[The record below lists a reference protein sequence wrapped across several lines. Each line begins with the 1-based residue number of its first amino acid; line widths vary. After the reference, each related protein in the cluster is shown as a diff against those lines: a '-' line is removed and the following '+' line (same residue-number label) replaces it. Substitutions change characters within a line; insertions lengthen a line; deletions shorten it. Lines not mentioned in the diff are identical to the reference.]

1 MINPDKELVQY
12 CNRHTTEESE
22 ILKELVKKTESE
34 LQYSDMICGPQV
46 GELLKLLI
54 RVSGSKRV
62 LEIGTFTGYSA
73 LMMADALP
81 VGGELITLELN
92 ECYKSISEQFFSR
105 DPYCKIIKQ
114 VMGDAVETIDS
125 MKGKFDL
132 IFIDADKA
140 LYPEYYQKSKPKLK
154 AGGIIIV
161 DNVLWSGEILHPDDP
176 KSAAIDRLNE
186 MIRSDPDMQN
196 VMLPVRDGVLIARYQ
211 PGSKARPAHESTGR
225 FV

>member
-1 MINPDKELVQY
+1 MNNLDKELNQY
-12 CNRHTTEESE
+12 CTRHTIEESD
-22 ILKELVKKTESE
+22 ILKELVEKTESE

-54 RVSGSKRV
+54 RISGSKRV

-92 ECYKSISEQFFSR
+92 ECYQNISEQFFSR

-125 MKGKFDL
+125 LTGKFDL
-132 IFIDADKA
+132 IFVDADKA

-154 AGGIIIV
+154 EGGIIIV
-161 DNVLWSGEILHPDDP
+161 DNVLWNGEVLHPDDP

-186 MIRSDPDMQN
+186 MIQSDPDMQN
-196 VMLPVRDGVLIARYQ
+196 VMLPVRDGVMIATYQ
-211 PGSKARPAHESTGR
+211 PESTGR